1 MVVEHGIGKDHALLW
16 FCFSHF
22 VLKKNN
28 SAWGCHR
35 SSTSAPGCLLNLLNN
50 SPAKRFILSWCV
62 SRLHHDVSVHLS
74 FLNKFLSLQTPAITS
89 RLAPKSLLPQALLAY
104 EFTNLKTYRS
114 AHYYF
119 FAALGRFAP
128 YFERRCVRFATP
140 AVSSVP
146 RTM

>member
-1 MVVEHGIGKDHALLW
+1 MGL
-16 FCFSHF
+16 
-22 VLKKNN
+22 
-28 SAWGCHR
+28 
-35 SSTSAPGCLLNLLNN
+35 SSFFNFRTRMFTQPFKQFTSKTVYTFLVRFASAPR
-50 SPAKRFILSWCV
+50 RFCSLV
-62 SRLHHDVSVHLS
+62 
-74 FLNKFLSLQTPAITS
+74 FFNKFLSLRTPAITS

-104 EFTNLKTYRS
+104 EFTNLKTYRC
-114 AHYYF
+114 AHRYF